1 MRERETDRERERERA
16 PTLSLSLPPPLSFS
30 LSGNRNAVPAAPREL
45 SDTEISR
52 VLWLLASIAGGSLVT
67 DAPMSGELRL
77 EKGRGKES
85 ENVCGWAGVRE
96 RES

>member
-1 MRERETDRERERERA
+1 MLRLLA
-16 PTLSLSLPPPLSFS
+16 LLASLAS
-30 LSGNRNAVPAAPREL
+30 
-45 SDTEISR
+45 
-52 VLWLLASIAGGSLVT
+52 LASIAKGGGSLVTDARGGSLVT